1 MAVSDIS
8 GAASSTNL
16 GATQVTGV
24 QQVEQRQLEAAAQ
37 AEGQDQQQAETG
49 ASEATGVAA
58 QTTETGTE
66 DGSATGTE
74 RGSILDITV

>member
-8 GAASSTNL
+8 GATSSANL

-24 QQVEQRQLEAAAQ
+24 QRVEQRQLEAAAQ

-58 QTTETGTE
+58 QATETGTE
-66 DGSATGTE
+66 DGTTTE
-74 RGSILDITV
+74 TARGSILDITV

>member
-1 MAVSDIS
+1 MAVSDIA
-8 GAASSTNL
+8 GAASSANL

-24 QQVEQRQLEAAAQ
+24 QRVEQRQLEAAAQ

-58 QTTETGTE
+58 RATETGTE
-66 DGSATGTE
+66 DGTTIETA